1 MGSWES
7 LSQNQTRYQQNNETA
22 MKYNILILILLLYGS
37 DGASLRGLTGEPC
50 GECSLEV
57 CEKNQC
63 SNEHPYIC
71 VDGEAQGGCN
81 NGSEYWP
88 GSGACSKC
96 CDLSTCG
103 ESTCEKECS
112 DEVCLKETCSDDNPF
127 VCTKGGTDSD
137 ATDPTYGCNPDKD
150 YWLETDKNCMDC
162 CDKRLCQIG
171 REEPTCEKQCSDEVC
186 LKETCSDDNPFVC
199 TKGGTDSDA
208 TDPTYGCNPD
218 KDYWLET
225 DKNCMDCCDKRLCQI
240 GREEPTCEKQC
251 SDEVCL
257 KETCS
262 DDNPFVC
269 TKGGTDSDA
278 TDPTYGCNP
287 DKDYWLETD
296 KNCVDCCDKRLC
308 QIIRA
313 EPPVP
318 LPPETLPITAEPPVP
333 LLPETL
339 PLTAETPVPL
349 PPETETTPCPKQ
361 SSKSHD
367 SGHSHHRL
375 RI

>member
-225 DKNCMDCCDKRLCQI
+225 DKNC
-240 GREEPTCEKQC
+240 
-251 SDEVCL
+251 
-257 KETCS
+257 
-262 DDNPFVC
+262 
-269 TKGGTDSDA
+269 
-278 TDPTYGCNP
+278 
-287 DKDYWLETD
+287 
-296 KNCVDCCDKRLC
+296 VDCCDKRLC

-367 SGHSHHRL
+367 SGHSRHRL